1 MSTPGQNP
9 LIERRLVSAC
19 MVAGS
24 PGFAHASGEGITA
37 SHFAD
42 PTARACWRAA
52 AVCVAEGTEPD
63 SAGIFRAI
71 SGLDGEAHPSALE
84 IANLSE
90 TETTSA
96 HLRRLTTDV
105 INLYRRRM
113 LISSMAAAHE
123 AARDVGAKEWEEI
136 WAGVEPHL
144 RAAQDITAGNRSR
157 SLAEMVTGAKR
168 QLLEPDVRDTVPGLL
183 PAWDQQASPCRAG
196 QLIVIAG
203 RPGAGKSALA
213 GQIAHNIAKSG
224 RSVAFF
230 SLEMSGEEIVT
241 RLAKL
246 RTNPLPLWDTHIAKQ
261 LDELAKLTTL
271 RIFEVE
277 QARTVAQI
285 EAMARLLKSSPQG
298 LGAVVVD
305 YLQLVTP
312 PNSGGKDNRE
322 QQVAAMS
329 RAFKLM
335 ARTLGVPVF
344 LLAQLNRQ
352 VEKDSRRPRLSDLRE
367 SGAIEQDAD
376 RVWFVYPTN
385 DDAQSDGREIDVALY
400 QAKCR
405 NGPAGIEAGLIFDR
419 AGMSFRANSN
429 AGRAIF

>member
-1 MSTPGQNP
+1 MSTPGLNP

-19 MVAGS
+19 MTAGAA
-24 PGFAHASGEGITA
+24 GFSHASGEGITPA
-37 SHFAD
+37 HFTDAV
-42 PTARACWRAA
+42 ARACWRAA
-52 AVCVAEGTEPD
+52 SLCVAEGAQPD
-63 SAGIFRAI
+63 SAGVYRAI

-84 IANLSE
+84 IANLAE
-90 TETTSA
+90 TEATSM
-96 HLRRLTTDV
+96 HLRKLTQDV
-105 INLYRRRM
+105 LNLHRRRL
-113 LISSMAAAHE
+113 LIAAMAAAHE
-123 AARDVGAKEWEEI
+123 AARDGSAKEWDEI

-144 RAAQDITAGNRSR
+144 RSAQDITAGGRSR

-168 QLLEPDVRDTVPGLL
+168 QLLEPDVRDTVPSLM
-183 PAWDQQASPCRAG
+183 PAWDEQAGAVRAG
-196 QLIVIAG
+196 QLVVIAG

-213 GQIAHNIAKSG
+213 GQVAHNIAKSG
-224 RSVAFF
+224 RTVAFF

-246 RTNPLPLWDTHIAKQ
+246 RTNPLPLWDTNIAKQ
-261 LDELAKLTTL
+261 LDELGKMTTL

-277 QARTVAQI
+277 QARSCAQI

-312 PNSGGKDNRE
+312 PSGGNKENRE

-329 RAFKLM
+329 RAFKLL

-385 DDAQSDGREIDVALY
+385 DDAMSEGREIEVALY

-405 NGPAGIEAGLIFDR
+405 NGPAGIEARLIFDR
-419 AGMSFRANSN
+419 AGMAFRPNPNPST
-429 AGRAIF
+429 F